1 MHIASLAEL
10 NSLVSPWTFAWWG
23 IDLLGPF
30 PKATCQLK
38 YLVVAA
44 DYSTKWIKVE
54 PLTKITTKN
63 VLCFFERNILVRFG
77 VLTLVILDNRT

>member
-1 MHIASLAEL
+1 M
-10 NSLVSPWTFAWWG
+10 
-23 IDLLGPF
+23 GPL

-38 YLVVAA
+38 YLVVAV
-44 DYSTKWIKVE
+44 DYSTIWIKVE
-54 PLTKITTKN
+54 PLPKIIAKN